1 MTYYLESSAAA
12 KLLVTEAQT
21 PALTGFLQAAS
32 ADECRIQSA
41 ALLETELR
49 LLAVRRGFAQADVT
63 VIIERLEII
72 DIDRACFRQAGLL
85 PGESLRSLD
94 AIHVA
99 AALRGGADAMI
110 TYDRRQAD
118 AARAVGLAVVAPS

>member
-1 MTYYLESSAAA
+1 MTYYIESSAAA
-12 KLLVTEAQT
+12 KLLVAEQET
-21 PALTGFLQAAS
+21 PALTNFLQEAS
-32 ADECRIQSA
+32 AKERRIQSS

-49 LLAVRRGFAQADVT
+49 RLAVRQGFAQADVT

-72 DIDRACFRQAGLL
+72 DVDRACFRQAGLL

-94 AIHVA
+94 AVHVA

-118 AARAVGLAVVAPS
+118 AARAVGLAVIAPS